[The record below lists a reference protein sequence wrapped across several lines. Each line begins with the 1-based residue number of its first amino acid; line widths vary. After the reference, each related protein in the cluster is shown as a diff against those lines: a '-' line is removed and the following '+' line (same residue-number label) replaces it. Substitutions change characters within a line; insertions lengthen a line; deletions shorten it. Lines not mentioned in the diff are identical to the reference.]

1 MDSCRGIPIVHSED
15 DSLSKM
21 CSFNSGNA
29 LEEDLNLGEL
39 SLSSVDREIGKD
51 NDNDTNSVCSSIGFP
66 STSNSCKNL
75 IPFV

>member
-1 MDSCRGIPIVHSED
+1 MHSED
-15 DSLSKM
+15 DSLSKRR
-21 CSFNSGNA
+21 SLISGNA

-66 STSNSCKNL
+66 STSNNCKNL
-75 IPFV
+75 IPFI